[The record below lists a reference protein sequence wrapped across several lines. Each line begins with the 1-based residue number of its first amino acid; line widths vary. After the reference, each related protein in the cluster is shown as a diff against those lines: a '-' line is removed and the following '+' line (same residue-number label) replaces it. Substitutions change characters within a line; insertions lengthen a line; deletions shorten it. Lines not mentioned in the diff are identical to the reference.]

1 MDLGRKVESPGAY
14 PAPPVD
20 SKKPKITYPGFS
32 LSDKVATEF
41 TDEHEPKL
49 GNEYTA
55 TVRLCVTSLTA
66 DEYGNRVQFDIK
78 SLDNVAEKGEESDE
92 DGEKD
97 SADLEEKTLGYKR
110 KKSDKEAPAIKAS
123 DLSD

>member
-1 MDLGRKVESPGAY
+1 MDLGRKVESPESY
-14 PAPPVD
+14 PTPPAN

-32 LSDKVATEF
+32 LSDKVATQF

-49 GNEYTA
+49 GSEYTA

-66 DEYGNRVQFDIK
+66 DEYGSRVQFDIK
-78 SLDNVAEKGEESDE
+78 SMDDIAEKGEDADE
-92 DGEKD
+92 KE

-110 KKSDKEAPAIKAS
+110 KKSDKEAP
-123 DLSD
+123 DLSAKSLED